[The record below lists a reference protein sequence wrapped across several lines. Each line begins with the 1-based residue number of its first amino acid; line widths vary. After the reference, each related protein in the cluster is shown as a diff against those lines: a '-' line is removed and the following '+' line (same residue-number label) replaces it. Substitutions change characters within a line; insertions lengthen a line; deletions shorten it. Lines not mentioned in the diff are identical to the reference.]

1 MPSAKEVSKLR
12 FASDHGPYGP
22 WTVEGAIQYI
32 LDAQLD
38 EEVTEETD
46 FLVIG
51 DGAERPEMKKKA
63 EELNIPVLTAE
74 AFFEQYCLQEYAKED
89 MPKTLWE
96 ILTDSG
102 PQWGIHEKDAE
113 ETIRIL
119 QAYRKWINPE
129 ILQAAERKIIR
140 LAGRK
145 DPEAGKRLE
154 NSLTSIA
161 SGCS

>member
-1 MPSAKEVSKLR
+1 
-12 FASDHGPYGP
+12 
-22 WTVEGAIQYI
+22 
-32 LDAQLD
+32 
-38 EEVTEETD
+38 
-46 FLVIG
+46 
-51 DGAERPEMKKKA
+51 MKKRA

-74 AFFEQYCLQEYAKED
+74 TFFDRYGLQEYGKED

-96 ILTDSG
+96 ILTDG
-102 PQWGIHEKDAE
+102 EPQWGIHEKDAE

-119 QAYRKWINPE
+119 QAYRKWIDPE